1 MVRDKQQIHD
11 NKETLSFHLGTPKTS
26 GQLNRNRGI
35 PKTKRVLVLTNIM
48 RFLCFD
54 CQLKG
59 IFHFFRFIFSN
70 LIFLDFINN
79 SLELHQ
85 KHFPHILA
93 EPESVFDPDL
103 PCPRTRDTPLS
114 PPSTLAEIFRHA
126 CLQSRF
132 HQISPFSG
140 QNRVNWGCRGDSPN
154 IFFIGFLIFLLLR
167 SPCKIPIFRWV
178 VGVPEFF
185 LSLESSY
192 LCYLGAH
199 AKI

>member
-11 NKETLSFHLGTPKTS
+11 NKETPSFHLGTPKTS

-93 EPESVFDPDL
+93 KPESVFEPGL
-103 PCPRTRDTPLS
+103 LRPRTLDPPLS
-114 PPSTLAEIFRHA
+114 P
-126 CLQSRF
+126 
-132 HQISPFSG
+132 
-140 QNRVNWGCRGDSPN
+140 
-154 IFFIGFLIFLLLR
+154 LLT
-167 SPCKIPIFRWV
+167 
-178 VGVPEFF
+178 
-185 LSLESSY
+185 
-192 LCYLGAH
+192 
-199 AKI
+199 

>member
-79 SLELHQ
+79 SLELLFHFFRFIFSNLIFLDFINNSLELHR

-114 PPSTLAEIFRHA
+114 PPSTLAEI
-126 CLQSRF
+126 
-132 HQISPFSG
+132 
-140 QNRVNWGCRGDSPN
+140 SPN
-154 IFFIGFLIFLLLR
+154 F
-167 SPCKIPIFRWV
+167 PIFRSKY
-178 VGVPEFF
+178 G
-185 LSLESSY
+185 
-192 LCYLGAH
+192 
-199 AKI
+199 

>member
-79 SLELHQ
+79 SAQPPIEASRN
-85 KHFPHILA
+85 FLA
-93 EPESVFDPDL
+93 CVSAES
-103 PCPRTRDTPLS
+103 
-114 PPSTLAEIFRHA
+114 
-126 CLQSRF
+126 
-132 HQISPFSG
+132 ISPNF
-140 QNRVNWGCRGDSPN
+140 
-154 IFFIGFLIFLLLR
+154 
-167 SPCKIPIFRWV
+167 PIFRSKY
-178 VGVPEFF
+178 G
-185 LSLESSY
+185 
-192 LCYLGAH
+192 
-199 AKI
+199 